1 MARDTVIGV
10 LPSRYMRLEWM
21 FMLVFYLNAERFGN
35 EALGM
40 NQEHVSLYISNIQQ
54 GTFPLV
60 VPQ

>member
-10 LPSRYMRLEWM
+10 LPSRYMRLEWR

-40 NQEHVSLYISNIQQ
+40 NQEHVSS
-54 GTFPLV
+54 
-60 VPQ
+60 